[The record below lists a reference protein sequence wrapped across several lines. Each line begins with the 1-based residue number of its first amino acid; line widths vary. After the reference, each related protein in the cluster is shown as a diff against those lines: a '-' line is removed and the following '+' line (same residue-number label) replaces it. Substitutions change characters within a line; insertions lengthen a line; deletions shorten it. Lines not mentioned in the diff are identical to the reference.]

1 MKNIDLKPS
10 KLEKQFF
17 PETVKPKISDW
28 ATFFYKEW
36 W

>member
-17 PETVKPKISDW
+17 PETSKCGICDRAV
-28 ATFFYKEW
+28 FFCKEG
-36 W
+36 